1 MRACRSRG
9 WPVCSKQALEIHVS
23 VVRCRRSIH
32 VLWRWG
38 QRALPTIRRL
48 RRSER
53 ATESM
58 RNAPPMSRAIE
69 ARARTQ
75 PVRQIWVGQK
85 LAANGNQIRIAFPEP
100 CFRGKPS
107 AAMVRLMLSPSWRR
121 HPRLQPLFGIRQ
133 HDGWTAMGQTE
144 KNSVRANVF
153 RFAPELGHCWM
164 QSACLKRARPG
175 SARPQESRPYGRLID
190 AMRAR
195 FDPFPRTK
203 WSDPLTYTDAQKR
216 SDLMAP
222 SRARYIAAIE
232 SMLALCWPYGER
244 CGRLGSPTAATSRDC
259 P

>member
-58 RNAPPMSRAIE
+58 RNAPPMSWAIE

-107 AAMVRLMLSPSWRR
+107 AATVRLMLSPSWRR

-133 HDGWTAMGQTE
+133 HDGWTALGQKPHLRKVRFWRKADNRETPT
-144 KNSVRANVF
+144 SVKCNDQTSPSGSCAKSLQF
-153 RFAPELGHCWM
+153 L
-164 QSACLKRARPG
+164 CL
-175 SARPQESRPYGRLID
+175 
-190 AMRAR
+190 
-195 FDPFPRTK
+195 
-203 WSDPLTYTDAQKR
+203 R
-216 SDLMAP
+216 SPAHH
-222 SRARYIAAIE
+222 A
-232 SMLALCWPYGER
+232 
-244 CGRLGSPTAATSRDC
+244 
-259 P
+259 

>member
-58 RNAPPMSRAIE
+58 RNAPPMSWAIE

-107 AAMVRLMLSPSWRR
+107 AATVRLMLSPSWRR

-133 HDGWTAMGQTE
+133 HDGWTALGQTRT
-144 KNSVRANVF
+144 S
-153 RFAPELGHCWM
+153 
-164 QSACLKRARPG
+164 
-175 SARPQESRPYGRLID
+175 
-190 AMRAR
+190 MRAIATPDLPPVNGHR
-195 FDPFPRTK
+195 QPG
-203 WSDPLTYTDAQKR
+203 R
-216 SDLMAP
+216 S
-222 SRARYIAAIE
+222 
-232 SMLALCWPYGER
+232 
-244 CGRLGSPTAATSRDC
+244 SPKSATSEIAHYLSTVLARKGD
-259 P
+259 PRAPPE